1 MKTATRFITL
11 DTITATEPRVVSA
24 VLSTEYPV
32 ERRDGG
38 MVYQEILS
46 HSQDAIDLSRA
57 PLPLIESHDT
67 RQINV
72 GIVENLRLDG
82 RKLRGT
88 VRLGDSA
95 RAAEL
100 WRDITAGI
108 VRNLSIGYQILNYEI
123 DGDKL
128 IATRWMPFETSLVSI
143 PADPQTGFN
152 RNFPMNAETK
162 ITPETETTPDLVQAE
177 RARVAEI
184 DTLFSLRSVPQSA
197 EMLAL
202 RTRAIA
208 EGMTPN
214 EASHHLLNAWAANSG
229 PILDYGKITDRHTH
243 AADPRISVGARSVSD
258 DDFTRAAV
266 DALVSRAGIR
276 VKDAHPAAADLARMS
291 MTDICRTI
299 DSRRDRKTGWLGRA
313 FGHTTS
319 DFSYLLANVANKA
332 TSIVM
337 EETESTWK
345 PWTRQIVVQDF
356 KAVSLIGLGSFS
368 DLAQIAESGEY
379 TQGSIVDSAESVTVA
394 TYGRNFGLTSQ
405 ALINDDLGEFAT
417 LSRQFAAA
425 ASRTISRL
433 VFAKLTSNPVMA
445 YDNTEL
451 FHAVNHSNLV
461 SGGGVADI
469 AAIDV
474 GMKVM
479 RMQRAHM
486 RAGDNSGA
494 VYLNARPKFLLCPV
508 GIELAAKTVIASAY
522 YPVPSVGSVPSPFAT
537 SPLQNTIEV
546 ISDPL
551 LDANDANAWYL
562 VADPTLWNGVVVATL
577 GDSGQFG
584 LTVETFAPDE
594 KSDTTWIKVRIDA
607 GAAVA
612 DYRPLFKNDGGS

>member
-1 MKTATRFITL
+1 MKTTTRFITL
-11 DTITATEPRVVSA
+11 DATTATEPRVVSA

-46 HSQDAIDLSRA
+46 HSPGAVDLSRA

-67 RQINV
+67 RQVNI
-72 GIVENLRLDG
+72 GLIENLRLDG

-100 WRDITAGI
+100 WRDIAGGI
-108 VRNLSIGYQILNYEI
+108 VRNLSIGYQILDFEI
-123 DGDKL
+123 DGDHL
-128 IATRWMPFETSLVSI
+128 IATKWMPVEASLVSV
-143 PADPQTGFN
+143 PADPQTGLN
-152 RNFPMNAETK
+152 RNFQMN
-162 ITPETETTPDLVQAE
+162 ETETTPDLVQAE
-177 RARVAEI
+177 RTRVAEI
-184 DTLFSLRSVPQSA
+184 DKLFSLRSVPQSV
-197 EMLAL
+197 EMTTL
-202 RTRAIA
+202 RTRAIT
-208 EGMTPN
+208 EGMTPD
-214 EASHHLLNAWAANSG
+214 EASRHLLNTWAANSG

-243 AADPRISVGARSVSD
+243 AADPRISVGARTVSD
-258 DDFTRAAV
+258 DDFLKAAV

-276 VKDAHPAAADLARMS
+276 VKDAHPAAADLGRMS
-291 MTDICRTI
+291 MTDICRTL

-332 TSIVM
+332 TSIVL

-345 PWTRQIVVQDF
+345 PWTRQIVVKDF

-368 DLAQIAESGEY
+368 DLAQIAEGGEY
-379 TQGSIVDSAESVTVA
+379 TQGSIIDSAESVTVA
-394 TYGRNFGLTSQ
+394 TYGKNFGLTRQ

-425 ASRTISRL
+425 ASRTLSRL
-433 VFAKLTSNPVMA
+433 VFSKLTSNPTMA
-445 YDNTEL
+445 YDSTAL
-451 FHAVNHSNLV
+451 FHTNHGNLV

-474 GMKVM
+474 GMKAM

-486 RAGDNSGA
+486 RAGDTSGA

-508 GIELAAKTVIASAY
+508 GIELAAKTVLSSAY
-522 YPVPSVGSVPSPFAT
+522 YPVSSVGAVPSPFAT
-537 SPLQNTIEV
+537 SPLQGTIEV

-551 LDANDANAWYL
+551 LDANDVNAWYL

-577 GDSGQFG
+577 GDGGQLG
-584 LTVETFAPDE
+584 LTVETFAPDQH
-594 KSDTTWIKVRIDA
+594 SDTTWVKVRIDA

>member
-1 MKTATRFITL
+1 MKTATRFIQL
-11 DTITATEPRVVSA
+11 DTPVATEPRVVSA
-24 VLSTEYPV
+24 VLSTEFPV

-46 HSQDAIDLSRA
+46 HSPGAVDLSRA

-67 RQINV
+67 RQVNI
-72 GIVENLRLDG
+72 GLIENLRLDG

-100 WRDITAGI
+100 WRDIAAGI
-108 VRNLSIGYQILNYEI
+108 VRNLSVGYQILDFEI
-123 DGDKL
+123 DGERL
-128 IATRWMPFETSLVSI
+128 LATKWMPVEASIVSV
-143 PADPQTGFN
+143 PADPQTGLN

-162 ITPETETTPDLVQAE
+162 ITPKTETTPDLVQTE
-177 RARVAEI
+177 RARVTEI
-184 DTLFSLRSVPQSA
+184 DKLFSLRSVPQSP
-197 EMLAL
+197 EMTAL

-208 EGMTPN
+208 DGLDPA
-214 EASHHLLNAWAANSG
+214 EAGRQILNAMAADSK
-229 PILDYGKITDRHTH
+229 PILDYGAITDDHLR
-243 AADPRISVGARSVSD
+243 ARDPRISVGARAITD
-258 DDFTRAAV
+258 DDFLKASV

-276 VKDAHPAAADLARMS
+276 VKDAHPAAADLGRMS
-291 MTDICRTI
+291 MTDICRTL
-299 DSRRDRKTGWLGRA
+299 DSRRDRKTGWLGRG
-313 FGHTTS
+313 FGHTSS

-345 PWTRQIVVQDF
+345 PWTRQIVVKDF

-368 DLAQIAESGEY
+368 DLSQIAEGGEY

-394 TYGRNFGLTSQ
+394 TYGRNFGLTRQ

-433 VFAKLTSNPVMA
+433 VFSKLTSNPTMA
-445 YDNTEL
+445 YDTTAL
-451 FHAVNHSNLV
+451 FHTDHGNLV

-469 AAIDV
+469 AALDV
-474 GMKVM
+474 GMKAM

-522 YPVPSVGSVPSPFAT
+522 YPVPSVGSVPSPFAV

-551 LDANDANAWYL
+551 LDAADVNAWYL
-562 VADPTLWNGVVVATL
+562 VADPVAWNGVVVATL

>member
-38 MVYQEILS
+38 MTYQEILS
-46 HSQDAIDLSRA
+46 HTPSAVDLSRA

-67 RQINV
+67 RQVNI

-100 WRDITAGI
+100 WRDIAAGI
-108 VRNLSIGYQILNYEI
+108 VRNLSIGYQILHYEI
-123 DGDKL
+123 DGDQL
-128 IATRWMPFETSLVSI
+128 IATKWAPFEVSI
-143 PADPQTGFN
+143 VSAPADPQTGLN
-152 RNFPMNAETK
+152 RNFPMN
-162 ITPETETTPDLVQAE
+162 ETETTPDLVQAE
-177 RARVAEI
+177 RTRVAEI
-184 DTLFSLRSVPQSA
+184 DKLFALRSVPQSA
-197 EMLAL
+197 EMAAL

-208 EGMTPN
+208 DGVDVA
-214 EASHHLLNAWAANSG
+214 EAGRQILNAMAANSG
-229 PILDYGKITDRHTH
+229 PILDYGTLTDRPAT
-243 AADPRISVGARSVSD
+243 DPRISVGARSVSD

-276 VKDAHPAAADLARMS
+276 VKDAHPAASDLARMS
-291 MTDICRTI
+291 MTDICRTL

-332 TSIVM
+332 TSLVM

-345 PWTRQIVVQDF
+345 PWTRQIVVKDF

-394 TYGRNFGLTSQ
+394 TYGRNFGLTRQ

-433 VFAKLTSNPVMA
+433 VFAKLTSNPTMA
-445 YDNTEL
+445 YDTTAL
-451 FHAVNHSNLV
+451 FHTDHGNLV

-474 GMKVM
+474 GMKAM

-508 GIELAAKTVIASAY
+508 GIELAAKTVLGSAY
-522 YPVPSVGSVPSPFAT
+522 YPIASVGSVPSPFAT
-537 SPLQNTIEV
+537 SPLKDSIEV

-551 LDANDANAWYL
+551 LDANDVNAWYL